1 MKKVDDPQQFAEWLR
16 DIAQHIEENSVL
28 IKSVSVGDKPSDDPD
43 AAVKVIEVVFNRPRR

>member
-16 DIAQHIEENSVL
+16 DIAQHIEENSAL